1 MSMKHGLARGVIG
14 AAVVAMTVVGASVF
28 SQLAQARAQ
37 ESATPF
43 QIDAVHSMV
52 VFRIGH
58 LGVSYTYGRF
68 NSPTG
73 TYNINLANPS
83 ASMIDIT
90 LDAEKVDTGNERRDN
105 HLRSPD
111 FFNAKQF
118 PTINFKSTSFE
129 KTGDST
135 MTVRGKL
142 TMLGVTKD
150 VEAQLDY
157 VGEGETPQGYK
168 SGFESVFKINR
179 SEFGMTKFLEGN
191 SLGDEVTLY
200 VTIEGV
206 RK

>member
-14 AAVVAMTVVGASVF
+14 AAVAAMTVIGAGVI
-28 SQLAQARAQ
+28 SQPVQARAQ

-43 QIDAVHSMV
+43 QIDPVHSMV

-73 TYNINLANPS
+73 SYNIDFASPS

-118 PTINFKSTSFE
+118 PTITFKSTSFE
-129 KTGDST
+129 KTGDSS
-135 MTVRGKL
+135 MKVHGKL
-142 TMLGVTKD
+142 AMLGVTKD
-150 VEAQLDY
+150 IEAELVY
-157 VGEGETPQGYK
+157 VGEGETQQGYK
-168 SGFESVFKINR
+168 SGFEAEFKINR
-179 SEFGMTKFLEGN
+179 SEFGMTKYLEGN

-200 VTIEGV
+200 VTVEGV